1 MYLQAK
7 QKRVAPLSSA
17 DDTIFVNPGAATPG
31 EVGGEEEIEQM

>member
-17 DDTIFVNPGAATPG
+17 DDTMFVNPGAATG
-31 EVGGEEEIEQM
+31 EVGGGEEIEQM